1 MLPGDFLRFTGRSLR
16 SHPMRTFLAALAIA
30 VGITA
35 VILLTSIGQGLHEY
49 VLSEFTRFGTNL
61 IVVGPG
67 RVTTSGIP
75 GASIGIFGTVRPLT
89 IEDAEALRAAPYVQ
103 VTNPTVQG
111 NVEIAANGKH
121 RRVNLFG
128 VGPDMPRALHMS
140 VRTGSFLP
148 HDDPRSPR
156 ALAVLGARAKK
167 ELFGDSNPLGS
178 RIEIGGYRFRVVG
191 VMESKGQMMDMELD
205 DGVYVPAARAQELF
219 NREGLV
225 GIHVVYDPEAPVERV
240 VEGLRRIIV
249 ARHGSDDVTIVTQQ
263 QMQEVM
269 GSVLGVL
276 TFAVGALG
284 GISLFVGGVGI
295 LTLMTIAVSER
306 TTEIGLLR
314 ALGARQ
320 HQVLALFLAEAALL
334 AAVGGAGGLA
344 LGAGL
349 ARLLS
354 LTVAAL
360 PVSTPWWFAL
370 LAEGVAVSVGLVSGV
385 LPAYHAARLEPVDAL
400 RAE

>member
-1 MLPGDFLRFTGRSLR
+1 MLLRDFLRLTTGSLR
-16 SHPMRTFLAALAIA
+16 SHRMRSFLAALAIA

-35 VILLTSIGQGLHEY
+35 VILLTSIGQGIHEY
-49 VLSEFTRFGTNL
+49 VLAEFTRFGTNL

-75 GASIGIFGTVRPLT
+75 GSSIGIFGTVRPLT
-89 IEDAEALRAAPYVQ
+89 IDDAEALRAAPYVQ
-103 VTNPTVQG
+103 VTNPAVQG
-111 NVEIAANGKH
+111 NVEIAANGKR

-128 VGPDMPRALHMS
+128 AGPDMPRALHMS

-148 HDDPRSPR
+148 HDDPSAPR
-156 ALAVLGARAKK
+156 ALAVLGARAKE

-178 RIEIGGYRFRVVG
+178 RIEVGGSRYRVVG

-205 DGVYVPAARAQELF
+205 DGIYIPAARAQELF
-219 NREGLV
+219 NREGLI
-225 GIHVVYDPEAPVERV
+225 GIHVVYDPEAPVEKV

-249 ARHGSDDVTIVTQQ
+249 ARHGSDDVTIITQQ

-284 GISLFVGGVGI
+284 GISLLVGGVGI
-295 LTLMTIAVSER
+295 LTIMTIAVSER

-320 HQVLALFLAEAALL
+320 GQILALFLAEAALL
-334 AAVGGAGGLA
+334 AAAGGAGGLA

-349 ARLLS
+349 AHLLS
-354 LTVAAL
+354 VTVTAL

-370 LAEGVAVSVGLVSGV
+370 LAEGVAVSVGLVAGV
-385 LPAYHAARLEPVDAL
+385 LPAMRAAQLAPVDAL